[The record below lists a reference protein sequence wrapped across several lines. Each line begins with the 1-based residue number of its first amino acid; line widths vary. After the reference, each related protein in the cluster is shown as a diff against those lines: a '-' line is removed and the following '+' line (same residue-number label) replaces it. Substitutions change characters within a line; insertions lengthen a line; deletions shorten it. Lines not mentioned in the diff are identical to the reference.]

1 VRKVNR
7 NLCLYRF
14 QGCQREE
21 NNCIKMEELLNK
33 NEDLGGHE
41 IVRFAEGCSLKGK
54 RLDRKEYFGGN

>member
-1 VRKVNR
+1 
-7 NLCLYRF
+7 
-14 QGCQREE
+14 
-21 NNCIKMEELLNK
+21 MEELLNK